1 MKKYVL
7 AAALCFGIAASAFA
21 QEEKLVVKPSGR
33 ILMDGAI
40 MHSSDDAADAAGE
53 AGFNVPDVRI
63 GMKASYGNWEGK
75 VDVGYARQSLSVK
88 DVFIQYNFDKK
99 NFLRGGYFVHQFG
112 SECHIFKLQ
121 DCYGR
126 A

>member
-1 MKKYVL
+1 MKKYII
-7 AAALCFGIAASAFA
+7 AMALCFGIAASAFA

-33 ILMDGAI
+33 ILMDGAV
-40 MHSSDDAADAAGE
+40 MHSSDDVADAAGE

-63 GMKASYGNWEGK
+63 GMKATYGKWEGK

-99 NFLRGGYFVHQFG
+99 NFLRGGYFVHQV
-112 SECHIFKLQ
+112 S
-121 DCYGR
+121 R
-126 A
+126 

>member
-53 AGFNVPDVRI
+53 AGHFMGLKGENIDI
-63 GMKASYGNWEGK
+63 S
-75 VDVGYARQSLSVK
+75 
-88 DVFIQYNFDKK
+88 K
-99 NFLRGGYFVHQFG
+99 N
-112 SECHIFKLQ
+112 
-121 DCYGR
+121 
-126 A
+126 